1 MEINDFVGKFA
12 EQFDETDSSLFTP
25 ETEFRDT
32 DDWSSMM
39 GLTIMAM
46 IDDEYDVQ
54 IKADEFRKAETIQEL
69 FDLVNSKLQS

>member
-1 MEINDFVGKFA
+1 MELNDFVNKFA

-25 ETEFRDT
+25 DTEFRDIA
-32 DDWSSMM
+32 DWSSMM

-54 IKADEFRKAETIQEL
+54 IKADELRKAETIQEV
-69 FDLVNSKLQS
+69 FELVNSKL